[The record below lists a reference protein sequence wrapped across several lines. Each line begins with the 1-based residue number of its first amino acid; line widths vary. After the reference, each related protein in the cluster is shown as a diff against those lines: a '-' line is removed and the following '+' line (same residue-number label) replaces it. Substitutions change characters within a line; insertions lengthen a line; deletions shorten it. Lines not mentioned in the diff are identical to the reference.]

1 MHLICSSASWSYF
14 SSYKTKMMRD
24 IGKIETRQA
33 LQSTGFLCLPLMLH
47 EVDVRGA
54 DAAPGESLSSGK
66 ELVSSAAPKP
76 LERRREHTG

>member
-1 MHLICSSASWSYF
+1 
-14 SSYKTKMMRD
+14 MMRD
-24 IGKIETRQA
+24 IGKIETRQTR
-33 LQSTGFLCLPLMLH
+33 QSTGFLCLPLMLH
-47 EVDVRGA
+47 EVDIRGA